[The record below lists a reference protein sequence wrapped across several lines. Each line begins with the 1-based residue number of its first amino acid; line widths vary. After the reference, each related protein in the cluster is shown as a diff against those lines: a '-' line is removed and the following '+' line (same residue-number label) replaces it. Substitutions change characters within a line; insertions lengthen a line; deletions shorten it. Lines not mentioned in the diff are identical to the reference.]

1 MRVQAWFIWDQDS
14 GIEAVMDTELPL
26 ADELAAVFARLSN
39 VLLSEETVTHAL
51 TLITDAAVLAVDGAG
66 AGVSLIDTNGKR
78 SSEASTGKI
87 VLEAD
92 TLQYDFGQGP
102 CLSAWASGYPVDI
115 ADVRTDL
122 RWPEW
127 GQAADELGLRS
138 CLSVP
143 LLAGSLAFGAI
154 NVYWARPK
162 AATHRLIRLLEL
174 FAAQASI
181 FLVNVQA
188 RERGRMLSEQLKTTL
203 TQRDIISTA
212 KGIVM
217 ASGGMGAHDAMLHL
231 MTIALNE
238 NRPLPEVAEEI
249 IESMP
254 GLDHDQG

>member
-1 MRVQAWFIWDQDS
+1 
-14 GIEAVMDTELPL
+14 MDTELPL

-39 VLLSEETVTHAL
+39 VLLSEETVAHAL
-51 TLITDAAVLAVDGAG
+51 KLITEAAVLAVDAAG
-66 AGVSLIDTNGKR
+66 AGVSLIDSNGHR

-92 TLQYDFGQGP
+92 TLQYDLGQGP
-102 CLSAWASGYPVDI
+102 CLSAWASGHPVDI

-138 CLSVP
+138 CISVP
-143 LLAGSLAFGAI
+143 LLAGDLAFGAI
-154 NVYWARPK
+154 KVYWAKPN

-188 RERGRMLSEQLKTTL
+188 RERGRMVSEQLNPHSSNGTSSAPPKGSSWPAGAWETT
-203 TQRDIISTA
+203 TRCFT
-212 KGIVM
+212 
-217 ASGGMGAHDAMLHL
+217 
-231 MTIALNE
+231 
-238 NRPLPEVAEEI
+238 
-249 IESMP
+249 
-254 GLDHDQG
+254 